1 MNLFHVSNHI
11 KSKHQK
17 KFHQNVALNLLLHLK
32 YSSLLIV
39 FKKHHSY
46 PSHLPSYLSDRSW
59 SILLLT
65 PPWHPLKGTKRKLPI
80 YLLFLLIFTLKSL
93 VCFILSRFNTQ
104 NYFTT
109 LIPQWYLN
117 WFEPCNIEDLGWG
130 PRPSASL

>member
-1 MNLFHVSNHI
+1 MLAITSRASIRKTHCIVNLD
-11 KSKHQK
+11 

-65 PPWHPLKGTKRKLPI
+65 PPWHPLKGTKSKLPI
-80 YLLFLLIFTLKSL
+80 SLLLLLIFILKSL
-93 VCFILSRFNTQ
+93 ACFILSRFNTHKIILP
-104 NYFTT
+104 T
-109 LIPQWYLN
+109 LYHN
-117 WFEPCNIEDLGWG
+117 NI
-130 PRPSASL
+130 